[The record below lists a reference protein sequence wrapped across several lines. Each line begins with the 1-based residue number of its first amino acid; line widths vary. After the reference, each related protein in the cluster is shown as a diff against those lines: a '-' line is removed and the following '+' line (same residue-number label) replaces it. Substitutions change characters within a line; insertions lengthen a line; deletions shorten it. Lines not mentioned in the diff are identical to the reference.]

1 MLLYNIYISLLV
13 TCLIRVV
20 CVGLA
25 ELNRGPHLKFTK
37 LQWIV
42 GMAGS
47 PPKFEYEQE
56 YYWHIVA
63 QEDYLDE
70 MKN

>member
-1 MLLYNIYISLLV
+1 M
-13 TCLIRVV
+13 
-20 CVGLA
+20 GLA

-47 PPKFEYEQE
+47 PPTFEYEQE